1 MTRSWLDAVERSWL
15 LKLVWLGVPYIPLT
29 AIALS
34 NHAKTDGGPG
44 LLAALP
50 MLAVLTGVA
59 LPFLI
64 GLAAQPAKQ
73 ARRRA
78 LSPLQRMQMS
88 EEADMAPLTDTLRID
103 EKPPVE
109 TLPALLQS
117 AIAVFGAPPPR
128 LLSGFVSGLSV
139 IAMLALLPMALMSDP
154 LGALSRWTGLTLP
167 LAYWP
172 TYWALLTLM
181 LFNTLWRWLRQMH
194 DHYVAEAQPT
204 GRRPFPA
211 LRS

>member
-1 MTRSWLDAVERSWL
+1 MTSAWLNAAERSWL
-15 LKLVWLGVPYIPLT
+15 LKLAWLCAPYIPVT
-29 AIALS
+29 VIAIS
-34 NHAKTDGGPG
+34 NHVETDDGPG
-44 LLAALP
+44 LIAFLP
-50 MLAVLTGVA
+50 LLAVLTGVA

-64 GLAAQPAKQ
+64 GLAAQPAKK

-109 TLPALLQS
+109 TLPDLLQS
-117 AIAVFGAPPPR
+117 AIAVLGAPPPR
-128 LLSGFVSGLSV
+128 LLSKLISGLSL
-139 IAMLALLPMALMSDP
+139 IAILALMPMALMSDP
-154 LGALSRWTGLTLP
+154 IGALSRWTGVTLP

-181 LFNTLWRWLRQMH
+181 LLVTFWRWLRQMH
-194 DHYVAEAQPT
+194 DHYVAEAKPT

>member
-1 MTRSWLDAVERSWL
+1 MTPSWLDNAERSWL
-15 LKLVWLGVPYIPLT
+15 LKLAWLCVPYIPIT
-29 AIALS
+29 VIALS
-34 NHAKTDGGPG
+34 NHVETVGGRD

-50 MLAVLTGVA
+50 AFAVLIGVA
-59 LPFLI
+59 IPFVI
-64 GLAAQPAKQ
+64 GLAAQPAKK

-88 EEADMAPLTDTLRID
+88 EEADMAPLSDTLRID

-109 TLPALLQS
+109 TLPDQLQS

-128 LLSGFVSGLSV
+128 LLSRLVGGLSLF
-139 IAMLALLPMALMSDP
+139 ACLALMPMALMSDP
-154 LGALSRWTGLTLP
+154 LGALSRWTGLPLP

-172 TYWALLTLM
+172 TYWALLTVM
-181 LFNTLWRWLRQMH
+181 LLNTLWRWLRQMH
-194 DHYVAEAQPT
+194 DHYVAEAKPT